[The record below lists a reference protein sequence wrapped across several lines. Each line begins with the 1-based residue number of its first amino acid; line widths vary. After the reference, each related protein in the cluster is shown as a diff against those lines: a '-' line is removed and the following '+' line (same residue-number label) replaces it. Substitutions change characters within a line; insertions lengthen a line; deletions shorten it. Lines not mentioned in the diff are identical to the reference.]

1 MATILFRFFL
11 ITQFFVGLTQCI
23 AGGFRAPIKSFP
35 FAVHG
40 TVWSEGE
47 TRFGGIIIDENKILT
62 VAEVCYAK

>member
-1 MATILFRFFL
+1 MATVLLSFFL
-11 ITQFFVGLTQCI
+11 VTQFSVGLVQCI
-23 AGGFRAPIKSFP
+23 ADGFRAPIKSFP